1 MTKKIFNAT
10 MQQQIGALCCDHA
23 GSPYAG
29 APIEISV
36 DDPNLAVL
44 SFQDVG
50 ELSSINSP
58 EASATNVADITPGSR
73 RLRIWELPPG
83 LHCSI
88 IGVCIPIDSL
98 RRLVAKFYGGP
109 CIVGDYEKHSAVV
122 RACASREPLIDLVQ
136 RELDTRYQ
144 IAIKRFQAAKSDD
157 AIAALWDAA
166 VLGNEGAVG
175 LAGAL
180 WASLTHPRGND
191 ALRTYIGHEIHMIQ
205 HQLGGDVRRDV
216 NALAEVKKISAQRLA
231 ELDTARAKFSQLQT
245 QHAQEAQSLR
255 QEIAEAKAVL
265 AGVTAQNA
273 ALKTQMEKLR
283 QSSKDLDT
291 REKLNER
298 VEALAAQNAR
308 LKQQL
313 AEANAKR
320 VIADEQQ
327 LVPLMMP
334 PSKPAPR
341 VINLQQKS
349 VLCVGGRSG
358 AIASYREAVERAGGK
373 FMHHDGGIEHNQ
385 HRLDAN
391 LAAADCVICQTGSIS
406 HTAYWCVKDYCKKTG
421 KRCVYLDKPSVS
433 TFVEGLSA
441 LPFEHF
447 QEANTSIGEANRAI

>member
-1 MTKKIFNAT
+1 MTKRIFNAT

-36 DDPNLAVL
+36 DDPNLAAL
-44 SFQDVG
+44 SFQDIG
-50 ELSSINSP
+50 EDLPNNSA
-58 EASATNVADITPGSR
+58 EATTSNVADITPGSR

-88 IGVCIPIDSL
+88 IGVCMPIDFL

-109 CIVGDYEKHSAVV
+109 CIVGDYEVHSAVV
-122 RACASREPLIDLVQ
+122 RACGSREPLIDLVQ

-144 IAIKRFQAAKSDD
+144 MAIKRFQSAKSED
-157 AIAALWDAA
+157 AVAALWDAA
-166 VLGNEGAVG
+166 VAGDEGAPG

-216 NALAEVKKISAQRLA
+216 KALDEIKKVSAQRA
-231 ELDTARAKFSQLQT
+231 VELDVARAKLSQLQT
-245 QHAQEAQSLR
+245 QAAQDAQILR
-255 QEIAEAKAVL
+255 REIADTKVAL
-265 AGVTAQNA
+265 TGVTAQNI
-273 ALKTQMEKLR
+273 ALKTQLEKIR
-283 QSSKDLDT
+283 QSVKDLDS
-291 REKLNER
+291 REKLSQR
-298 VEALAAQNAR
+298 VDDLAAQNAR
-308 LKQQL
+308 LKLQITEL
-313 AEANAKR
+313 NAKR
-320 VIADEQQ
+320 AIVEQ
-327 LVPLMMP
+327 PASAPEITP
-334 PSKPAPR
+334 PKPAPR
-341 VINLQQKS
+341 VINLHQKS

-358 AIASYREAVERAGGK
+358 AVSSYRDAVERAGGK

-391 LAAADCVICQTGSIS
+391 LAAADCVICQTGCIS